1 MMITLVPTVVFG
13 TTNLIIFNY
22 VRNSTKRTQTEQA
35 TRRRSV
41 LSRRDLK
48 LLKNMLLMFL
58 LFTVGWTPIY
68 IFRLTSFPS
77 GIMRSRLDFG
87 LTLLPVTS
95 LLVNMIILYYHHHEL
110 RHYILCRI
118 AGQPITSTQRIAT
131 VNNTNTISTVDG

>member
-35 TRRRSV
+35 TRRRFV

-58 LFTVGWTPIY
+58 LFTVGWAPIY
-68 IFRLTSFPS
+68 IFRLPNFPS
-77 GIMRSRLDFG
+77 GIVKSRLDFG

-110 RHYILCRI
+110 YNFIFHRNQT
-118 AGQPITSTQRIAT
+118 QPMTSTQRT
-131 VNNTNTISTVDG
+131 GTTNNSITISTVNV